1 MVSYVKSLNLLLK
14 IKIFFKGV
22 WGVYSTNMVVVVVRC
37 SAAPIYFPI
46 MSKKI
51 LHSSEREKLVFMWPT
66 FPHDFLFREKP
77 LQYSTHVHFFVKE
90 EADLKFNQLK
100 ME

>member
-1 MVSYVKSLNLLLK
+1 MGYGLYQFMSFTQMVSYVKSLNLLLK
-14 IKIFFKGV
+14 IKIFFREFRV
-22 WGVYSTNMVVVVVRC
+22 STVQNMVVVVVRC

-66 FPHDFLFREKP
+66 FPHDFLFRGKL
-77 LQYSTHVHFFVKE
+77 LQYSTHVHFF
-90 EADLKFNQLK
+90 F
-100 ME
+100 